1 MSLGMDALS
10 MFAVEGRR
18 GGRVGE
24 RKGGKRGGRGRADTK
39 ERTVIWASVSRGNWL
54 QDLLC
59 TNILRCSVSYS

>member
-1 MSLGMDALS
+1 M
-10 MFAVEGRR
+10 
-18 GGRVGE
+18 GE